1 VPQPTVA
8 NTVIS
13 ANIREHSPFK
23 TRFSANGRPARLD
36 AVTPDLAYFDPGDAR
51 RIAYRLRAPADAH
64 RPTLLFLPG
73 YASDMEGTKALA
85 VDAFAAATGCGCLRL
100 DYSGT
105 GSSGGKFEDGT
116 LARWLDEVVA
126 AIDRLIDGGII
137 PIGSSMGGW
146 IALHAALRRPDRIA
160 ALVGIAAAPDFT
172 DWGFSADDKIKL
184 LQDGQLV
191 RPDPYR
197 EPGKPDPGLT
207 TRALWQSG
215 EALRLLGA
223 PIAIDCPVRLLHGE
237 KDETVPVGVP
247 LKLLAQLRSADVQLT
262 LIKDGGHRL
271 SEPREIDAL
280 LRCLAPL
287 VETS

>member
-1 VPQPTVA
+1 M
-8 NTVIS
+8 
-13 ANIREHSPFK
+13 
-23 TRFSANGRPARLD
+23 
-36 AVTPDLAYFDPGDAR
+36 TPDLAYFDPGDRR
-51 RIAYRLRAPADAH
+51 RIAYRHRAPADPH

-73 YASDMEGTKALA
+73 YASDMEGAKALA
-85 VDAFAAATGCGCLRL
+85 VDAFAAATACGCIRL

-105 GSSGGKFEDGT
+105 GSSGGAFADGT
-116 LARWLDEVVA
+116 LARWLDEVLGL
-126 AIDRLIDGGII
+126 IDRLVEGRII
-137 PIGSSMGGW
+137 LVGSSMGGW
-146 IALHAALRRPDRIA
+146 IALHAALRRPDRVA

-172 DWGFSADDKIKL
+172 DWGFSPEDKIKL

-191 RPDPYR
+191 RPNPYR
-197 EPGKPDPGLT
+197 QPGKPEAIVQSGKPDTGT
-207 TRALWQSG
+207 THRAFWQSG

-223 PIAIDCPVRLLHGE
+223 AIAIDCPVRLLHGE
-237 KDETVPVGVP
+237 KDEIVPVGVP

-287 VETS
+287 VETT